1 MFTVLKGNQ
10 LKETRDSTWYL
21 GIHTHKIYKA
31 KFWGEVITV
40 HQPTTPLSPPPKNP
54 HKVYTRKGV
63 RRSIYTI
70 TLNFHW

>member
-40 HQPTTPLSPPPKNP
+40 HQPPHSPHHQKI
-54 HKVYTRKGV
+54 HIKSIQGKVLEEVYIR
-63 RRSIYTI
+63 
-70 TLNFHW
+70 LP